1 MYYIGSADLM
11 PRNLD
16 KRVEVL
22 VPVVGQRPPA
32 AARQRAGDRA
42 GRGDQGLGAGPDA
55 HWRPVGWDGGGDS
68 QAYLYEMARQRSRR
82 VTLP

>member
-1 MYYIGSADLM
+1 VHYIGSADMM

-22 VPVVGQRPPA
+22 VPVVVGDHQRQLDGVLATGLA
-32 AARQRAGDRA
+32 AET
-42 GRGDQGLGAGPDA
+42 RGWELSPDA

-68 QAYLYEMARQRSRR
+68 QASLYEMARQRSRR
-82 VTLP
+82 ITLP

>member
-1 MYYIGSADLM
+1 M

-22 VPVVGQRPPA
+22 TPITVHEHQQRLDAVLAASLADDTRGWQLAADARWRRVGM
-32 AARQRAGDRA
+32 DR
-42 GRGDQGLGAGPDA
+42 
-55 HWRPVGWDGGGDS
+55 GGDA

-82 VTLP
+82 AAVP

>member
-1 MYYIGSADLM
+1 M

-16 KRVEVL
+16 RRVEAL
-22 VPVVGQRPPA
+22 VPVVVSDHQRQLDGVLATGLA
-32 AARQRAGDRA
+32 AET
-42 GRGDQGLGAGPDA
+42 RGWELGPDA